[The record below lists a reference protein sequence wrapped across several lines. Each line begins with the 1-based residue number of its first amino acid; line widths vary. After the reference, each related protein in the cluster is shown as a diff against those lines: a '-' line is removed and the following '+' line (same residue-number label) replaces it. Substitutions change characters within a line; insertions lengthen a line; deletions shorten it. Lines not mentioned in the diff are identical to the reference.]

1 MNVKNKVRDER
12 SREGQR
18 MTVSHSLQIIALAL
32 GMSLLGTGLAAAQV
46 YVEQVPARGGSGVGG
61 APEYVKVGK
70 GFVPYAVQGGA
81 SAQEA
86 EHTTSHI
93 TQTGSKNDASV
104 NVVGAGNV
112 TLQMQTGDRNASAI
126 SIAGTGNTVG
136 VNQTGNRNESNVSL
150 GGPYVADGN
159 TVQVQQFGNRNDSD
173 VTVIGRNNTITNT
186 QIGSG
191 LTTEIKHIGNGQT
204 ISVQRVK

>member
-1 MNVKNKVRDER
+1 
-12 SREGQR
+12 
-18 MTVSHSLQIIALAL
+18 MTVSRKVQIVALAL
-32 GMSLLGTGLAAAQV
+32 GMSLAGTDLATAQV
-46 YVEQVPARGGSGVGG
+46 YVEQVPAGGGTATSA

-70 GFVPYAVQGGA
+70 GFVPYPTSGEL
-81 SAQEA
+81 SAPALA
-86 EHTTSHI
+86 ERTVSHV
-93 TQTGSKNDASV
+93 TQTGTKNDASV
-104 NVVGAGNV
+104 NVTGAGNV

-136 VNQTGNRNESNVSL
+136 VTQTGNRNESNVSL
-150 GGPYVADGN
+150 GGPFATDGN

-173 VTVIGRNNTITNT
+173 VTVTGRNNAITNT

-204 ISVQRVK
+204 ISVQRIK